1 MFVSNNS
8 ERLFRKITAVQD
20 RQVWATLGLECS
32 NGYSSRKQPRRIVVQ
47 NLTLRR
53 GPNRQG
59 MELFNVSLDCRD
71 AGPGPVRTPQ
81 DFISHVFD
89 SRKIFHQ
96 FPGWDS
102 GNIHVHVLVPPH
114 EEKRFVHPEWS
125 ATVRENDHEIWI
137 VDAHVVTKH
146 RLRMKISRAGENGSP
161 RMNHDRHAVCLST
174 LVNRRKAAI
183 AVHVIVGR
191 KHLMRGMHLDGSN
204 SKFCETIH
212 FRARIRNR
220 SWQHSAKRDK
230 TIRRCAAILCTPVIH
245 FRSETDNLWRDIV
258 DQSRALH
265 SKGVQKG
272 EKGFR

>member
-8 ERLFRKITAVQD
+8 ERLFSKRTAVQD

-32 NGYSSRKQPRRIVVQ
+32 NGYSVRKQPRRIVVQ

-81 DFISHVFD
+81 DFICHVFD

-96 FPGWDS
+96 FLGRDS

-125 ATVRENDHEIWI
+125 ATVRENDHETWI
-137 VDAHVVTKH
+137 V
-146 RLRMKISRAGENGSP
+146 
-161 RMNHDRHAVCLST
+161 
-174 LVNRRKAAI
+174 
-183 AVHVIVGR
+183 
-191 KHLMRGMHLDGSN
+191 
-204 SKFCETIH
+204 
-212 FRARIRNR
+212 
-220 SWQHSAKRDK
+220 
-230 TIRRCAAILCTPVIH
+230 
-245 FRSETDNLWRDIV
+245 RSEERRVGKESVLDI
-258 DQSRALH
+258 
-265 SKGVQKG
+265 
-272 EKGFR
+272 

>member
-1 MFVSNNS
+1 M
-8 ERLFRKITAVQD
+8 
-20 RQVWATLGLECS
+20 
-32 NGYSSRKQPRRIVVQ
+32 
-47 NLTLRR
+47 
-53 GPNRQG
+53 
-59 MELFNVSLDCRD
+59 
-71 AGPGPVRTPQ
+71 
-81 DFISHVFD
+81 
-89 SRKIFHQ
+89 
-96 FPGWDS
+96 
-102 GNIHVHVLVPPH
+102 
-114 EEKRFVHPEWS
+114 
-125 ATVRENDHEIWI
+125 RENDHEIWI

-204 SKFCETIH
+204 SKFCKTIH

-258 DQSRALH
+258 DQPGALY
-265 SKGVQKG
+265 SQSVQKSEECFWIG
-272 EKGFR
+272 AIAFNIGVVLAALFHQLVGGLFHHVIRHDVDMNVYDRLQGSPPLLRLASSLN

>member
-1 MFVSNNS
+1 
-8 ERLFRKITAVQD
+8 
-20 RQVWATLGLECS
+20 
-32 NGYSSRKQPRRIVVQ
+32 
-47 NLTLRR
+47 
-53 GPNRQG
+53 
-59 MELFNVSLDCRD
+59 
-71 AGPGPVRTPQ
+71 
-81 DFISHVFD
+81 
-89 SRKIFHQ
+89 
-96 FPGWDS
+96 
-102 GNIHVHVLVPPH
+102 
-114 EEKRFVHPEWS
+114 
-125 ATVRENDHEIWI
+125 
-137 VDAHVVTKH
+137 
-146 RLRMKISRAGENGSP
+146 
-161 RMNHDRHAVCLST
+161 MNHDRHAVCLRS
-174 LVNRRKAAI
+174 LVNGRKAAI

-272 EKGFR
+272 EKGFRIGAQPFDIGVVLAALFHQLMGGLFHHVIRHDVDMNVYDLLQGSPPFAEACS